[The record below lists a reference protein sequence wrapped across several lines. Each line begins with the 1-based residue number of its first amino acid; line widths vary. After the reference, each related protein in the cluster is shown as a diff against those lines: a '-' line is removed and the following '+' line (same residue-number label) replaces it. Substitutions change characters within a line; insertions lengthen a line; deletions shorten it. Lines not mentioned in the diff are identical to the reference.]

1 MPTECQGR
9 INDQPV
15 LQIATIFRIASD
27 RAIANSSH
35 QGNTKMSNERSF
47 NQMIKDGDIKR
58 ADAMKVRKED
68 FHEEPGFNWR
78 IEGEDLDKSIEEI
91 ADFLI
96 AGGQLPDLEVRPRED
111 GGVWIVDGH
120 RRNRG
125 YDRAIVRGATLDHL
139 RDKNG
144 QIWIGVKPF
153 LGSRLERMARIESSS
168 RNRQLSPLELSNGYQ
183 EWRLAF
189 QEEHGTLPTND
200 EIAKAFGKSRAH
212 IDQMLLLNA
221 APSEVKAAVAAGE
234 ISATESV
241 KLVREHGQN
250 AAAELDERKKVASEI
265 GKVKV
270 TAASQKKP
278 SAPARPK
285 VDMVVSNAVV
295 LVKSLNESVLM
306 ACEQPDDSLVSI
318 SSHALADL
326 IQAVRDMQ
334 APVKA
339 LDADKQIDMLD
350 EEE

>member
-1 MPTECQGR
+1 
-9 INDQPV
+9 
-15 LQIATIFRIASD
+15 
-27 RAIANSSH
+27 
-35 QGNTKMSNERSF
+35 MSNERSF

-78 IEGEDLDKSIEEI
+78 IEGEDLEASIEEL

-96 AGGQLPDLEVRPRED
+96 SGGQVPDLEVRPREE

-120 RRNRG
+120 RRNRA
-125 YDRAIVRGATLDHL
+125 YDRAIERGATLDHL

-153 LGSRLERMARIESSS
+153 LGGRLDRMARIESSS

-183 EWRLAF
+183 EWRQVFA
-189 QEEHGTLPTND
+189 EEHGVLPTNA

-212 IDQMLLLNA
+212 IDQMFIYA
-221 APSEVKAAVAAGE
+221 DKAPKEVRDAVSSGD
-234 ISATESV
+234 ISITEAV
-241 KLVREHGQN
+241 KLVRDHGDDSVK
-250 AAAELDERKKVASEI
+250 ELEERKKVASEI

-270 TAASQKKP
+270 TAAAKPKKP
-278 SAPARPK
+278 SPPSRPR

-295 LVKSLNESVLM
+295 LVKSLNQEAIDL
-306 ACEQPDDSLVSI
+306 CDSPNNNWVEV

-326 IQAVRDMQ
+326 IQAVREMQ
-334 APVKA
+334 EAGKPFV
-339 LDADKQIDMLD
+339 D
-350 EEE
+350 ENQTEMFGGEE

>member
-1 MPTECQGR
+1 
-9 INDQPV
+9 
-15 LQIATIFRIASD
+15 
-27 RAIANSSH
+27 
-35 QGNTKMSNERSF
+35 MSNERSF

-78 IEGEDLDKSIEEI
+78 IEGEDLEASIEEL

-96 AGGQLPDLEVRPRED
+96 SGGQVPDLEVRPREE

-120 RRNRG
+120 RRNRA
-125 YDRAIVRGATLDHL
+125 YDRAIERGATLDHL

-153 LGSRLERMARIESSS
+153 LGGRLDRMARIESSS

-183 EWRLAF
+183 EWRQAF
-189 QEEHGTLPTND
+189 AEEHGVLPTNA
-200 EIAKAFGKSRAH
+200 EIAKALGKSRAH

-221 APSEVKAAVAAGE
+221 APAEVKAAVAAGE

-241 KLVREHGQN
+241 KLVRDHGDDS
-250 AAAELDERKKVASEI
+250 ARELEERKKVASEI

-270 TAASQKKP
+270 TAAAKPKKP
-278 SAPARPK
+278 SPPSRPR

-295 LVKSLNESVLM
+295 LVKGLSESVKSI
-306 ACEQPDDSLVSI
+306 CEGETDSFVPI

-326 IQAVRDMQ
+326 IQAVREMQ
-334 APVKA
+334 EAGKP
-339 LDADKQIDMLD
+339 LDAYKQTEMLG

>member
-1 MPTECQGR
+1 
-9 INDQPV
+9 
-15 LQIATIFRIASD
+15 
-27 RAIANSSH
+27 
-35 QGNTKMSNERSF
+35 MSNERSF

-78 IEGEDLDKSIEEI
+78 IEGEDLEASIEEL

-96 AGGQLPDLEVRPRED
+96 SGGQVPDLEVRPREE
-111 GGVWIVDGH
+111 GGVWIIDGH
-120 RRNRG
+120 RRNRA
-125 YDRAIVRGATLDHL
+125 YDRAIERGATLDHL

-153 LGSRLERMARIESSS
+153 LGGRLDRMARIESSS

-183 EWRLAF
+183 EWRQVFA
-189 QEEHGTLPTND
+189 EEHGVLPTNE

-221 APSEVKAAVAAGE
+221 APAEVKAAVAAGE

-241 KLVREHGQN
+241 KLVRAHGDDS
-250 AAAELDERKKVASEI
+250 AKELEERKKVASEI

-270 TAASQKKP
+270 TAAAKPKKP
-278 SAPARPK
+278 SPPSRPR

-295 LVKSLNESVLM
+295 LIKGLSESVKSI
-306 ACEQPDDSLVSI
+306 CEGETDSFVPV

-326 IQAVRDMQ
+326 IQAVREMQ
-334 APVKA
+334 EAGKPFV
-339 LDADKQIDMLD
+339 D
-350 EEE
+350 ENQTEMFGGEE

>member
-1 MPTECQGR
+1 M
-9 INDQPV
+9 IDQHAIVMHTTSYIAAV
-15 LQIATIFRIASD
+15 LV
-27 RAIANSSH
+27 IANSKLM
-35 QGNTKMSNERSF
+35 GNLKMSNERSF

-78 IEGEDLDKSIEEI
+78 IEGEDLDKSIEDI

-96 AGGQLPDLEVRPRED
+96 AGGQLPDLEVRTREE
-111 GGVWIVDGH
+111 GGVFIVDGH

-125 YDRAIVRGATLDHL
+125 YDRAIERGATLDHL
-139 RDKNG
+139 RDKTG

-153 LGSRLERMARIESSS
+153 LGGRLDRMARIESSS

-183 EWRLAF
+183 QWREAF
-189 QEEHGTLPTND
+189 AEEHGSLPTND

-221 APSEVKAAVAAGE
+221 APEEVKAAVAAGE

-250 AAAELDERKKVASEI
+250 SAAELDERKKVASEI

-270 TAASQKKP
+270 TAAAQKKP
-278 SAPARPK
+278 AAPSRPR

-295 LVKSLNESVLM
+295 LVNGLGEEVIDACNSPERVSVRV
-306 ACEQPDDSLVSI
+306 D
-318 SSHALADL
+318 SHALADL
-326 IQAVRDMQ
+326 VLAVREMQ
-334 APVKA
+334 QAGKE
-339 LDADKQIDMLD
+339 LDADKQVELFGG
-350 EEE
+350 EQ

>member
-1 MPTECQGR
+1 MRGLL
-9 INDQPV
+9 V
-15 LQIATIFRIASD
+15 
-27 RAIANSSH
+27 
-35 QGNTKMSNERSF
+35 SNERSF

-78 IEGEDLDKSIEEI
+78 IEGEDLDKSIEDI

-96 AGGQLPDLEVRPRED
+96 SGGQLPDLEVRPRED

-125 YDRAIVRGATLDHL
+125 YDRAIIRGATLDHL

-153 LGSRLERMARIESSS
+153 LGNRLERMARIESSS

-189 QEEHGTLPTND
+189 QEEHGSLPTND

-221 APSEVKAAVAAGE
+221 APVEVKAAVAAGE

-278 SAPARPK
+278 SSPARPK

-334 APVKA
+334 TPVKA